1 MPQSVIMQRIQSFP
15 QRFPVFT
22 NEVGLQGHDRLT
34 FRSEIRELGR
44 SECTTEE
51 IEKYQVIHPIGNAF
65 EGYGIIEDG
74 SEHEIIAISKHE
86 TFNMYK
92 TEDNY
97 VFLSNAKKAVIEHG
111 IKRLKDGTSNLQRD
125 NQVFYTE
132 RVTINLSTLKEEIQE
147 GALGRIRGGW
157 WRDLQ
162 IADVEVAYLG
172 GGTVTDSDYWNTYE
186 ESEGIISALRLD
198 VPNLMEN
205 EELLKV
211 LLTKEGNLVIY
222 KDVPTERQL
231 LEIATTLFNLAK
243 NHLE

>member
-1 MPQSVIMQRIQSFP
+1 MPQSVIMQRIRRFP
-15 QRFPVFT
+15 QTFPVQT
-22 NEVGLQGHDRLT
+22 NEIGIQGHASL

-44 SECTTEE
+44 SECTTED
-51 IEKYQVIHPIGNAF
+51 IDKYQVIHRIGNAF
-65 EGYGIIEDG
+65 EGLGIIEDG
-74 SEHEIIAISKHE
+74 TEHEIIAISKSE
-86 TFNMYK
+86 IFNMFK
-92 TEDNY
+92 TQDDFL
-97 VFLSNAKKAVIEHG
+97 FLSNAKKAVIEHG
-111 IKRLKDGTSNLQRD
+111 IKRLTDGTSNLQRE
-125 NQVFYTE
+125 NQIFVTE
-132 RVTINLSTLKEEIQE
+132 KVTINLTSLKEQIQQ

-157 WRDLQ
+157 WRGLQ

-198 VPNLMEN
+198 VPNLMEE

-222 KDVPTERQL
+222 KDIPTERQL